1 MKKILYIAIS
11 LFLLAGCSN
20 ISNTPTRQVENFF
33 NKYQTLD
40 NDVLSDLDKV
50 IDEEPK
56 FNTTNKNE
64 YREIIKKQY
73 KNMLYKIKEETI
85 DGDKAIVTVEIT
97 VLDFGKIMR
106 EAQDYK
112 NNHIEEFKDA
122 NGNYDENKYID
133 YLIPR
138 LKEAK
143 EKVKYT
149 VDINLTKLD
158 KKWKIDGIDSDT
170 EDKILGIYEK

>member
-1 MKKILYIAIS
+1 MKKILYILIS
-11 LFLLAGCSN
+11 LFFVSGCSN
-20 ISNTPTRQVENFF
+20 ISNTPTKQVESFF

-40 NDVLSDLDKV
+40 SEVLNDLDKV
-50 IDEEPK
+50 IIDDTKLNE
-56 FNTTNKNE
+56 TNRKE
-64 YREIIKKQY
+64 YREVMKKQY
-73 KNMLYKIKEETI
+73 KNMTYKIKDETI

-97 VLDFGKIMR
+97 VLDLGKIIR
-106 EAQDYK
+106 EAADYK
-112 NNHIEEFKDA
+112 NNHIEEFKDED
-122 NGNYDENKYID
+122 GNYDENKYID

-143 EKVKYT
+143 EKVRYT
-149 VDINLTKLD
+149 LDINLTKID

>member
-1 MKKILYIAIS
+1 MKRLICIVIC

-40 NDVLSDLDKV
+40 SEVLDDLDR
-50 IDEEPK
+50 IINENQNFDD
-56 FNTTNKNE
+56 TNKNE
-64 YREIIKKQY
+64 YRDVIKKQY
-73 KNMLYKIKEETI
+73 KNMTYKIKEETI
-85 DGDKAIVTVEIT
+85 DGDKAVVTAEIT
-97 VLDFGKIMR
+97 VLDFGKIIR
-106 EAQDYK
+106 ESEDYK
-112 NNHIEEFKDA
+112 NNHIDEFQDQ
-122 NGNYDENKYID
+122 NGNYDESKYIN
-133 YLIPR
+133 YVIPR

-143 EKVKYT
+143 EKIKYT
-149 VDINLTKLD
+149 LDINLTKIN